1 MKDKKNYKET
11 KRGRFRCASSSISK
25 SSPKRFWLG
34 KKNENMARR
43 NRMIMV
49 KQDVPKRV
57 TLPNGRAS
65 LARYKRTT
73 RAHFPA
79 NIHLPR
85 PYKQCAAPKGKRKRA
100 RTAAAPAAQ
109 QGQGIADIFH
119 FGKKIAKKKVACNID
134 KMAYEQLPGAVEK
147 LSGKVKNKRLKKIF
161 GPENV
166 EN

>member
-1 MKDKKNYKET
+1 
-11 KRGRFRCASSSISK
+11 
-25 SSPKRFWLG
+25 
-34 KKNENMARR
+34 MARR

-57 TLPNGRAS
+57 TLPNGRTF

-85 PYKQCAAPKGKRKRA
+85 PYKQRAAPKGKRKRS

-109 QGQGIADIFH
+109 QGQGIADIFD
-119 FGKKIAKKKVACNID
+119 FGKKIAKKKVACNIG

-161 GPENV
+161 GSENV
-166 EN
+166 ENLVNYGAAYGIKNCSKNILQ